1 MFRLLQFFLSDCI
14 QAASELL
21 DRMDTKAD
29 PCNDFYQFAC
39 GGYLEKTVIPEDRS
53 RTSMFSEVGD
63 KLNQQLKGRV

>member
-1 MFRLLQFFLSDCI
+1 MLQFFRSDCI

>member
-1 MFRLLQFFLSDCI
+1 MYHV
-14 QAASELL
+14 A
-21 DRMDTKAD
+21 
-29 PCNDFYQFAC
+29 QFAC

>member
-1 MFRLLQFFLSDCI
+1 MFRLLQFFRSDCI

-21 DRMDTKAD
+21 DRMDTRAD

>member
-21 DRMDTKAD
+21 DRMDTRAD